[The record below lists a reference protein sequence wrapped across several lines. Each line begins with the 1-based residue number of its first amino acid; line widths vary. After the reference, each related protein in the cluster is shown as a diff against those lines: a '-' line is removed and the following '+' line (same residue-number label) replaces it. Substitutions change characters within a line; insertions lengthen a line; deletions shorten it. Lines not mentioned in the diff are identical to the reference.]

1 MNKNMVVLAMSTF
14 PGRATAVEQI
24 RPGRFA
30 WEENDTVGHE
40 YFGQL
45 EPISTMI
52 QAKEGKLDRVII
64 LATGK
69 TREEEYSWGERKIS
83 AVKYYLERMGIPEED
98 AKVVNVEELKFIP
111 AISETVTII
120 RDYWAENDG
129 KVNLWIDT
137 QGSFRNINFVL
148 NAVITLLEPDGIV
161 PKGIYSMNYDISE
174 EIHRI
179 IDQTET
185 YKIFHFVSGINEF
198 TRSGRAEQ
206 LTDYYYHTGKAI
218 PGVITIM
225 KNIAEAI
232 QMCDMSEF
240 DQHLAQLRE
249 EAKKASTDSG
259 KLFEIF
265 RNQIKRDYGKLL
277 DDDCAGLDIVEWFYK
292 KGFYQQAITYIE
304 AKLPQEW
311 LTKNSERETPDKRKA
326 IISYDIDEN
335 ILQTLKERLKKTF
348 EKDENIIISQIGV
361 ECFKW
366 SHICFKDKNT
376 NQIRYSNLKN
386 LRAGRKDEYRKPE
399 DFHEIRVSIKKGGYY
414 ENLGKMK
421 VTILRENQNRVIDL
435 LLLYKLLK
443 AERNNFNHM
452 AEDNVRASREK
463 LGETIRTF
471 IKIGRRVYEDI
482 C

>member
-1 MNKNMVVLAMSTF
+1 MNKNMVILAMSTL
-14 PGRATAVEQI
+14 PGNAKFTKNVKPE
-24 RPGRFA
+24 RFK
-30 WEENDTVGHE
+30 WREKDTEGQE
-40 YFGQL
+40 YICQL
-45 EPISTMI
+45 EPTSKMI
-52 QAKEGKLDRVII
+52 REREGSLDEVVI
-64 LATGK
+64 LATK
-69 TREEEYSWGERKIS
+69 ETRKKDLDDGTLSVVDFYI
-83 AVKYYLERMGIPEED
+83 ERMGLNSENTKVIGIEED
-98 AKVVNVEELKFIP
+98 DFIP
-111 AISETVTII
+111 AISEAVEII
-120 RDYWAENDG
+120 RQYWKDNDQ

-137 QGSFRNINFVL
+137 QGSFRNINLVL
-148 NAVITLLEPDGIV
+148 NAVITLLEPDGIK
-161 PKGIYSMNYDISE
+161 PRGIYSLNYIRGRE
-174 EIHRI
+174 LQLIE
-179 IDQTET
+179 DQTET

-206 LTDYYYHTGKAI
+206 LTDYYHHTGKAI
-218 PGVITIM
+218 PEVITIM

-249 EAKKASTDSG
+249 EAKKASGDSG

-265 RNQIKRDYGKLL
+265 RDQIKRDYGKLL
-277 DDDCAGLDIVEWFYK
+277 DDDCTGLDIVEWFYK

-311 LTKNSERETPDKRKA
+311 LIKNSEQETFNKGKA

-366 SHICFKDKNT
+366 SHICFKDKKT
-376 NQIRYSNLKN
+376 NQIRYSDLKN
-386 LRAGRKDEYRKPE
+386 LRLGRKDKYRKSE
-399 DFHEIRVSIKKGGYY
+399 DFQKIRVSVKKGDYY
-414 ENLGKMK
+414 ENLGNMK
-421 VTILRENQNRVIDL
+421 IIILRENQNRVIDL

-443 AERNNFNHM
+443 SERNNFNHM
-452 AEDNVRASREK
+452 SEDNVRASREK
-463 LGETIRTF
+463 LGETIRIF
-471 IKIGRRVYEDI
+471 IKMGRRVYEDI